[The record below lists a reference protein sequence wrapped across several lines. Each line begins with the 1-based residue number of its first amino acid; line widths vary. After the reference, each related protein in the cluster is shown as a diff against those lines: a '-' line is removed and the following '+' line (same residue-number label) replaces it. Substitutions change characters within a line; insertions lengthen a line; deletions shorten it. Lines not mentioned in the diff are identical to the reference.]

1 MSSGHHPLDLVSPP
15 DEDEDRLD
23 QLMGLLARS
32 DISDDLQRS
41 NKLTPPPDTARE
53 RSPSEIW
60 RLYTKSRLNLPN
72 RSRVEN
78 LTWRML
84 QREQHLGARNAQK
97 RHEQPQ
103 MQSQPHLPPPASSSS
118 SGFGDPI
125 DIDLD
130 NDWVDDIDFGP
141 IHPHSLPTTH
151 HHNPFQHPPPH
162 LHGFPPNFNA
172 FHFSLDPLA
181 MEGPGDVTTPP
192 APITSNPSSYV
203 NLSSMSS
210 SFTNSTTATST
221 ESLFASSL
229 PTHYPPEQSSTPPQ
243 QQCNNCGTTTTP
255 LWRRSPEGHPLCNA
269 CGLFYKLHG
278 VIRPLSLKSNVIRK
292 RKRKKKEKDPQERQ
306 SMTIP
311 Y

>member
-1 MSSGHHPLDLVSPP
+1 MSSSGHHPLDLLPP
-15 DEDEDRLD
+15 SEDEDKLS
-23 QLMGLLARS
+23 QLMSMLAHS
-32 DISDDLQRS
+32 DISDDLYKS
-41 NKLTPPPDTARE
+41 KCTPPPDNARE
-53 RSPSEIW
+53 KTPTEIW

-72 RSRVEN
+72 RSRIEN

-84 QREQHLGARNAQK
+84 QREQHVDSNRVKQELEPR
-97 RHEQPQ
+97 QPQ
-103 MQSQPHLPPPASSSS
+103 PTTSSRNV
-118 SGFGDPI
+118 FAEPI

-141 IHPHSLPTTH
+141 IHNSLPAPAGH
-151 HHNPFQHPPPH
+151 HHNPFHHPPSH
-162 LHGFPPNFNA
+162 LHPFQSNFNA

-181 MEGPGDVTTPP
+181 MEGPGDITSPP

-210 SFTNSTTATST
+210 SFTNSTSATPT

-229 PTHYPPEQSSTPPQ
+229 PSSMHYPGEPSTQQQQ

-255 LWRRSPEGHPLCNA
+255 LWRRSPEGYPLCNA